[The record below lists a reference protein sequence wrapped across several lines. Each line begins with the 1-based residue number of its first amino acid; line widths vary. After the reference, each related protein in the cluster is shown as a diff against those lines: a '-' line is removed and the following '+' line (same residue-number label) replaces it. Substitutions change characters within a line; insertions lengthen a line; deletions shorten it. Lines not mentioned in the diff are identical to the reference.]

1 MRTSN
6 RCTTWNLKKLAD
18 GQTVRGLVTLCRM
31 RRADGKVSKYVLQLT
46 QIHRGTEE
54 ERNAYQVGR
63 GESPL
68 PGQNGKKKLLVTD
81 GFLC

>member
-1 MRTSN
+1 MKLAP
-6 RCTTWNLKKLAD
+6 WNLKKLAE

-31 RRADGKVSKYVLQLT
+31 RRADGKVNKYVLQLT
-46 QIHRGTEE
+46 QIHGGKEE

-63 GESPL
+63 GESPW
-68 PGQNGKKKLLVTD
+68 PGQNGEKKLLVTD